1 MRSRV
6 SGRRAA
12 GGDDRH
18 GTGVGVR
25 GRALSTAVEFGPG
38 DRRHSPS
45 RNGRAGHG
53 PPRLDRRCNTTAATL
68 PGPVPFSAQADRS
81 SPSPSVTTRSHLSAV
96 TSQRRPGGLVDPDCG
111 TQVIRTLLKPATT
124 AATRPLTRT
133 EPPRPARPECW
144 LESVAESTRSTRIRG
159 ALSSIVSEADPEQ
172 AAIRVVASSTPMP
185 RNRFFMLP
193 GAPPFAHSQVYDG
206 VRGGSRWE
214 DVRPAEPSDL
224 AVEGPFDIDRSSA
237 QGCTAIRTDCATNA

>member
-1 MRSRV
+1 MLLWSATWCGPYQSAQMLIMEFLGCATALLV
-6 SGRRAA
+6 
-12 GGDDRH
+12 GGDRA
-18 GTGVGVR
+18 
-25 GRALSTAVEFGPG
+25 GRDGSGHSTIWRASSEDWRASWEERMERAVE
-38 DRRHSPS
+38 S
-45 RNGRAGHG
+45 
-53 PPRLDRRCNTTAATL
+53 LWT
-68 PGPVPFSAQADRS
+68 
-81 SPSPSVTTRSHLSAV
+81 SAV

-144 LESVAESTRSTRIRG
+144 FDPSAESTRSTRIRG

-237 QGCTAIRTDCATNA
+237 QGCQRFAPIAQRTRDVCSR